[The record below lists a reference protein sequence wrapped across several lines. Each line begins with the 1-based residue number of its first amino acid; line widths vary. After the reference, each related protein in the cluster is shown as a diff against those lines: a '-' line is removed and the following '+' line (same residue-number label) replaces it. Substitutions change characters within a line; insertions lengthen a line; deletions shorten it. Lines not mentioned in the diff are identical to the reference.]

1 MNLTTSEIIQ
11 KWNDGEV
18 TFSQLVTELKQAV
31 NDSDELKEIL
41 QTLN

>member
-1 MNLTTSEIIQ
+1 MNLTTNEIIQ

-31 NDSDELKEIL
+31 LDNEELQDIL
-41 QTLN
+41 QTLK

>member
-31 NDSDELKEIL
+31 LDNEELQDIL
-41 QTLN
+41 QNLN